1 MITVHMA
8 DANIRD
14 FAGQVM
20 ILIRGA
26 GRAAVFKRAGT
37 G

>member
-1 MITVHMA
+1 MISVHMA
-8 DANIRD
+8 RANIRD
-14 FAGQVM
+14 SAGQVM